1 MHIYYSLHN
10 SYVLIIFN
18 AAFLC
23 SFTNNGRFTNN
34 PFGSILLTV
43 YMSIESEFPRSAAQ
57 LRKAVVRGPDALA
70 VRVLHGRGRERGRET
85 GMWRAA
91 VGKGGGR
98 TPLPLALPLDTNSQG
113 CPKRCRSDLTVRSNS
128 RRKPSRKGNINF
140 RFCSRPHDRSFRRPR
155 GHVIFFSP
163 NFRRE
168 KRLRSLIIFQ
178 VRSRFLVCAS
188 VYFSCTRSFRPR

>member
-1 MHIYYSLHN
+1 M
-10 SYVLIIFN
+10 
-18 AAFLC
+18 
-23 SFTNNGRFTNN
+23 
-34 PFGSILLTV
+34 LLTV

-70 VRVLHGRGRERGRET
+70 MRMLHGRGRERGRET

-113 CPKRCRSDLTVRSNS
+113 CPKRCRSDLTERSNS

-140 RFCSRPHDRSFRRPR
+140 RFCSRPQFPPATGPCHIFLAKFPKGEKVIDHFSGSFKVPR
-155 GHVIFFSP
+155 MC
-163 NFRRE
+163 
-168 KRLRSLIIFQ
+168 KRVF
-178 VRSRFLVCAS
+178 
-188 VYFSCTRSFRPR
+188 